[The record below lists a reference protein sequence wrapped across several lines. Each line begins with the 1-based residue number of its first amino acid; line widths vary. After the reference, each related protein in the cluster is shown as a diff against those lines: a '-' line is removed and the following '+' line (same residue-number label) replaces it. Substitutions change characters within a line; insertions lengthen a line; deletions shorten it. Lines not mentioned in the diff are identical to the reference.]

1 MNERRSIIWA
11 AVLTLAVLG
20 SAVALVYVKY
30 SARLLFVEKEALR
43 HERDDL
49 NIEWGRLQ
57 LEQSTWAAH
66 GRIEAKARKELQM
79 RMVSSKDVNIIRP

>member
-1 MNERRSIIWA
+1 
-11 AVLTLAVLG
+11 VGVLG
-20 SAVALVYVKY
+20 SAVALVYANY

-43 HERDDL
+43 REREDL

-66 GRIEAKARKELQM
+66 GRIEAKARKELRM
-79 RMVSSKDVNIIRP
+79 RMVSSQDVKIIRP